1 MALTRL
7 SGENNR
13 SLVLFLKRVIVP
25 EQRGLPSNPIFSPS
39 DMSCLL
45 LGTIALI
52 ISARLSSS
60 ERKADTTD
68 I

>member
-13 SLVLFLKRVIVP
+13 SLVLFFKRVIVS
-25 EQRGLPSNPIFSPS
+25 EQRCLPGNPIFSPFGYVV
-39 DMSCLL
+39 LIL
-45 LGTIALI
+45 RAIALI

-60 ERKADTTD
+60 EPKADATD